1 MSANEIVWTP
11 PADMVANSN
20 LKRFFDRYGLADYDE
35 LLAKAGG
42 DPDWFWNTAI
52 EFLDVRFFTP
62 YEKVR
67 DLSEGPAWAKWCVGG
82 TTNLALNCLD
92 KHRGTPTEQQAA
104 VVWEAED
111 GRTRSWTY
119 AELDA
124 ESCRLAA
131 ALSEI
136 GVKVGDPV
144 GIYMPMLPEAAAAFY
159 AIARVGG
166 IAVPLFSGFG
176 AESIAT
182 RLADAGA
189 VAVVCGDGTMRRG
202 QPVAMKAIMDEALAD
217 VPTVANVVVC
227 KRAGIDTPMT
237 PGRDHDWDDLL
248 AGKLDRFETAQVPA
262 EQPLLLVYTS
272 GTTGKPQGTVVT
284 HIGLT
289 CQIAVDF
296 CLALDLKP
304 SDRLLWMTDFGWVVG
319 PITIVGAGFVGGT
332 IVLTEGT
339 PDYPEKGRFW
349 RLIQDH
355 QVSFVGMAPT
365 AVRSLMRHGVE
376 EVCKYDLSS
385 VRVSASTGE
394 PWTEEAWTWF
404 FENICG
410 KRAPLLNWSGGTE
423 IGGGILCGTVIHPLK
438 PCAFSG
444 ALPGMGADIVDD
456 HGEPVRPGQV
466 GELVLRTP
474 SIGLTKG
481 LWKDPERYLETYW
494 ETFPG
499 LWRHGDWASRD
510 SDGMWYVHGRSDDTI
525 KIAGK
530 RTGPAEIEG
539 QLMATGKVLEAAAVG
554 VPDPIS
560 GEALLCVC
568 VPTPGTEPT
577 EAVAEELREAVAH
590 GFGRPFKPKRLVFA
604 DDLPKTRNLKIM
616 RRVVRAVAT
625 GNPPGDMS
633 ALVNPEAVEALKP
646 VIGPDPA

>member
-1 MSANEIVWTP
+1 MSANDIVWTP
-11 PADMVANSN
+11 PDEMVANSN
-20 LKRFFDRYGLADYDE
+20 LQRFFDRHGLADYDA
-35 LLAKAGG
+35 LLAKADA
-42 DPDWFWNTAI
+42 DPDWFWNAAI
-52 EFLDVRFFTP
+52 GFLDIRFFKP
-62 YEKVR
+62 YDKVR
-67 DLSEGPAWAKWCVGG
+67 DLFDGPAWAKWCVGG

-92 KHRGTPTEQQAA
+92 KHRDTPTEHKTAI
-104 VVWEAED
+104 VWEAED
-111 GRTRSWTY
+111 GHAREMTY

-131 ALSEI
+131 ALAEL
-136 GVKVGDPV
+136 GVTSGDPV
-144 GIYMPMLPEAAAAFY
+144 GMYLPMLPEAAAAFY
-159 AIARVGG
+159 AIARIGG
-166 IAVPLFSGFG
+166 VVVPLFSGFG
-176 AESIAT
+176 AESIAS

-189 VAVVCGDGTMRRG
+189 VAVVCADGTMRRG
-202 QPVAMKAIMDEALAD
+202 QPVAMKAIMDEALAS
-217 VPTVANVVVC
+217 VPTVKHVIVA
-227 KRAGIDTPMT
+227 KRAGLDVPMT
-237 PGRDHDWDDLL
+237 AGRDHDWDELL
-248 AGKLDRFETAQVPA
+248 AGKPARFATAQVPA
-262 EQPLLLVYTS
+262 EHPLLLVYTS
-272 GTTGKPQGTVVT
+272 GTTGRPKGTVVT
-284 HIGLT
+284 HIGVT
-289 CQIAVDF
+289 TKMGVDF

-304 SDRLLWMTDFGWVVG
+304 DDRLLWMTDFGWVVG
-319 PITIVGAGFVGGT
+319 PMTVTATAFVGGT

-339 PDYPEKGRFW
+339 PDYPQKGRFW
-349 RLIQDH
+349 RLIQDYK
-355 QVSFVGMAPT
+355 VSFVGMAPT
-365 AVRSLMRHGVE
+365 AVRSLMRHGVA
-376 EVCKYDLSS
+376 EVQKYDLST

-394 PWTEEAWTWF
+394 PWTDEAWNWF
-404 FENICG
+404 FEHVCG

-438 PCAFSG
+438 PCAFAR

-456 HGEPVRPGQV
+456 HGEPVGPGQV

-481 LWKDPERYLETYW
+481 LWKDPDRYLETYW
-494 ETFPG
+494 EMFAG
-499 LWRHGDWASRD
+499 MWRHGDWASRD

-568 VPTPGTEPT
+568 VPAPGITPSDEL
-577 EAVAEELREAVAH
+577 AEELREAVAH

-625 GNPPGDMS
+625 GSPPGDLT
-633 ALVNPEAVEALKP
+633 ALVNPEAVEALEP
-646 VIGPDPA
+646 IIGPGG